1 MSTVNDHSADHA
13 PPEDTSAEV
22 AVVLDGCAQEDATA
36 VFAALRA
43 SFPSDRTAEDEL
55 AEADDSRPMVW
66 SATFDVSRTL
76 GLPGPARLTEPVT
89 ITVQGGYRAVER
101 MQDGLAEAFDV
112 RVLGTASGD
121 QEEEAQLRLENQGPK
136 R

>member
-1 MSTVNDHSADHA
+1 MSTVHDHSADHA
-13 PPEDTSAEV
+13 QPADSSAAV
-22 AVVLDGCAQEDATA
+22 AVVLDGCAQEDASTVLTA
-36 VFAALRA
+36 LQA
-43 SFPSDRTAEDEL
+43 SFPSDRAPDDAPSGAEEG
-55 AEADDSRPMVW
+55 RPMVW

-89 ITVQGGYRAVER
+89 ITVQGGYRAVDR
-101 MQDGLAEAFDV
+101 MRDGLAEAFAV

-136 R
+136 E

>member
-1 MSTVNDHSADHA
+1 MSTVNDHSVDPAQPADS
-13 PPEDTSAEV
+13 SAEV
-22 AVVLDGCAQEDATA
+22 AVVLDGCAQEDART

-43 SFPSDRTAEDEL
+43 SFPSDRASEDVP
-55 AEADDSRPMVW
+55 AEAEEGRPMVW
-66 SATFDVSRTL
+66 SGTFDVSRTL
-76 GLPGPARLTEPVT
+76 GLPGPAHLTEPVT
-89 ITVQGGYRAVER
+89 ITVQGGYRAVDR
-101 MQDGLAEAFDV
+101 MRDGLAEAFDV